1 MPRITL
7 PRAPKGIAQPRA
19 MFPRRHRG
27 LYILIILAVC
37 VLAANAVIGER
48 GLLESRKAERRHDN
62 LLDSIE
68 SLQRENR
75 SLHNHAKRLRE
86 DPTIIES
93 IARQELGLIRP
104 GEIVFIVKDRL
115 PATGKTP

>member
-1 MPRITL
+1 MPRMTS
-7 PRAPKGIAQPRA
+7 PHATKGTTQPRA
-19 MFPRRHRG
+19 RLPRRHRG
-27 LYILIILAVC
+27 LYILGVLIVC

-62 LLDSIE
+62 LLDSIK
-68 SLQRENR
+68 SLQRENQ
-75 SLHNHAKRLRE
+75 SLKNRVKRLVE
-86 DPTIIES
+86 DPTTIEP
-93 IARQELGLIRP
+93 IARRELGLIRP

>member
-1 MPRITL
+1 MTSPPTS
-7 PRAPKGIAQPRA
+7 KGTAQPRA

-62 LLDSIE
+62 LLDSIK
-68 SLQRENR
+68 SLHRENQ
-75 SLHNHAKRLRE
+75 SLKNRAKRLLK
-86 DPTIIES
+86 DSTTIES
-93 IARQELGLIRP
+93 SARRELGLIRP

-115 PATGKTP
+115 PAAGKTP

>member
-1 MPRITL
+1 MPRMTS
-7 PRAPKGIAQPRA
+7 PHATKGTAQPRA
-19 MFPRRHRG
+19 RFPRRHRG
-27 LYILIILAVC
+27 LYILGVLIVC

-68 SLQRENR
+68 SLQRENWR
-75 SLHNHAKRLRE
+75 LNNHVKRLRE
-86 DPTIIES
+86 DPTSIES
-93 IARQELGLIRP
+93 IARRELGLIRP

-115 PATGKTP
+115 PAPGKTP

>member
-1 MPRITL
+1 MTSPHAT
-7 PRAPKGIAQPRA
+7 KGTAQPRA
-19 MFPRRHRG
+19 RLPRRHRG
-27 LYILIILAVC
+27 LYILGVLIVC

-75 SLHNHAKRLRE
+75 RLNNHVKRLRE
-86 DPTIIES
+86 DPTSIES
-93 IARQELGLIRP
+93 IARRELGLIRP